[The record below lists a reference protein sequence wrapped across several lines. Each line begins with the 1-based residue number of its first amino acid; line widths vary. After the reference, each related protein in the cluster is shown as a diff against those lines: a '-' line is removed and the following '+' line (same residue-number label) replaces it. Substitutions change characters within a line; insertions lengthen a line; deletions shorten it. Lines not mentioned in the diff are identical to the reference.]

1 MDSMNRFHTDSSW
14 RLVRVELLIPFI
26 SLLYLLLDFR
36 NEVRWGLFL
45 TIFVLIDLIGYL
57 PGTIAYRIAAKR
69 GPGQP
74 IQISP
79 VFHYLYNISHS
90 FLTATVVIGLWFLW
104 QGDFELEMFALPLH
118 LLGDRALFGNVYK
131 PVSLPFEPTVAV
143 MLPTVPGQRKDR
155 HP

>member
-1 MDSMNRFHTDSSW
+1 
-14 RLVRVELLIPFI
+14 
-26 SLLYLLLDFR
+26 LYLLRDFR

-57 PGTIAYRIAAKR
+57 PGTIAYRLAAR
-69 GPGQP
+69 RRPGQF

-90 FLTATVVIGLWFLW
+90 FLTAAAVIGLWFLW

-118 LLGDRALFGNVYK
+118 LAVR
-131 PVSLPFEPTVAV
+131 LPA
-143 MLPTVPGQRKDR
+143 VPGQLQGR

>member
-90 FLTATVVIGLWFLW
+90 
-104 QGDFELEMFALPLH
+104 
-118 LLGDRALFGNVYK
+118 
-131 PVSLPFEPTVAV
+131 
-143 MLPTVPGQRKDR
+143 
-155 HP
+155 